1 MPTVDQSEVSREGL
15 PLWVN
20 AADNSS
26 RKAEKVF
33 PVHLKGWQH
42 IFSTTTSFRWTF
54 VNFFQKPGWVYE
66 DQQIYRHRDFAG
78 RVCSKPKS
86 DRYLHHQ
93 DGCLRN
99 LIVQCTD
106 DIFEAPG
113 NSTWQRTYIR
123 KVSPLKARVATW
135 VIDFSYD
142 PESWE
147 DWGVMIL
154 RALPAAIAMTFFF
167 WDLTQPRT
175 EHNGTYAPVP
185 YVFHRD
191 AKVWGN
197 PLENRNPG
205 LSLLATNNQVYR
217 LLKPRHLCFL
227 IDPYDDHPH
236 GIRVRAVSEWEHD
249 ADG

>member
-1 MPTVDQSEVSREGL
+1 M
-15 PLWVN
+15 
-20 AADNSS
+20 
-26 RKAEKVF
+26 KA
-33 PVHLKGWQH
+33 WQH
-42 IFSTTTSFRWTF
+42 IFSTPTSFRWTF
-54 VNFFQKPGWVYE
+54 VNFFQKPAWVYE
-66 DQQIYRHRDFAG
+66 DQKQYRHRDFAG

-93 DGCLRN
+93 DGHLRN

-154 RALPAAIAMTFFF
+154 RAFPAAIAMTFF
-167 WDLTQPRT
+167 
-175 EHNGTYAPVP
+175 
-185 YVFHRD
+185 
-191 AKVWGN
+191 
-197 PLENRNPG
+197 
-205 LSLLATNNQVYR
+205 
-217 LLKPRHLCFL
+217 
-227 IDPYDDHPH
+227 
-236 GIRVRAVSEWEHD
+236 VS
-249 ADG
+249 